1 MVVVGVVIAI
11 IIKSGNSSNRGSNGS
26 SSNTIRSHSTES
38 SNSSNCSLVTVVAV
52 VVIVVRAFRG
62 LGKVYLSHHLS
73 TSNSGPPD
81 FRQPLHS
88 CAVITLSQV
97 LKTKDKTAS
106 QAHTPPCF

>member
-26 SSNTIRSHSTES
+26 SSNSIRSHSTES
-38 SNSSNCSLVTVVAV
+38 SKSSNCSLVTVVAV
-52 VVIVVRAFRG
+52 VVIVRAFRG